1 MYVHLLKDSASMIQF
16 IEMFLSFLWKFKEKT
31 YQTFLISKNEK
42 LYTDEVQA
50 DVNEWHVTVWQY
62 DRSI

>member
-1 MYVHLLKDSASMIQF
+1 MQVHLLKDSASMIQF

-42 LYTDEVQA
+42 LYTDDVQA
-50 DVNEWHVTVWQY
+50 DVNEWDVTVWQY